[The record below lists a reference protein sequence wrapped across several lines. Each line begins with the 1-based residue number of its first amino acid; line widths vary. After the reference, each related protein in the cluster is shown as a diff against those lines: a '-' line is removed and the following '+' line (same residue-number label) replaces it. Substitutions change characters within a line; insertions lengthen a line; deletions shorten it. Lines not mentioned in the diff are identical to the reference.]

1 MLDDLQMAGF
11 VGKTATNARSAAASR
26 VLVAGGGGWKTQSR
40 SLPSAARR
48 RSLRSGSVPAVS
60 PPALHFSARR
70 TADRSQCKIF
80 GLGKSM
86 IHVQSPLI
94 FCSHIILVLRDF

>member
-11 VGKTATNARSAAASR
+11 VGKTATNARSTALERA
-26 VLVAGGGGWKTQSR
+26 LVADEKIKAQSR